1 MRTHRFYKSSQI
13 SGRGNTPTVITID
26 EGNFIFSKF
35 ENMTVKTLAANTQIT
50 VTDPTTSET
59 TEVDFWTQLPEYA
72 VVDSNTQTDPT
83 GQNDQ
88 GIMALKI
95 FREDLKYKR
104 LEQLK
109 STIPSGKYKTFT
121 VALGYDK
128 NETDY
133 KVIYLDFYYWNDGNN
148 KREQV
153 TIRFEN
159 SEANQPAYVIR
170 RLDIDSDITEYLFR
184 LTDGLD
190 WGKRTY
196 MLLDFN
202 PNQCVNKGVYV
213 VLNAPFNNNIGW
225 IDNNRKLV
233 QAYNIGEVSEEDIPV
248 NQTYGCCP

>member
-1 MRTHRFYKSSQI
+1 MRTHRFYKSAQT
-13 SGRGNTPTVITID
+13 SGHGSAPTAITID

-35 ENMTVKTLAANTQIT
+35 ENMTVKT
-50 VTDPTTSET
+50 SST
-59 TEVDFWTQLPEYA
+59 TEKVSGTDTDFWTHLPDYTT
-72 VVDSNTQTDPT
+72 VDSNTQTDPT

-109 STIPSGKYKTFT
+109 TTIDANKYKTFT
-121 VALGYDK
+121 VTLGYDK
-128 NETDY
+128 NGDKY
-133 KVIYLDFYYWNDGNN
+133 KVMYLDFYYWNDGSN

-159 SEANQPAYVIR
+159 SDSNQPAYVIR
-170 RLDIDSDITEYLFR
+170 KLDIDSDITEYLFR

-233 QAYNIGEVSEEDIPV
+233 QAYNIGSVTDGTIPT
-248 NQTYGCCP
+248 NQTYGSYP